1 MVHRARLTT
10 PYSHIAD
17 GTAFQSS
24 CGHTEAVGAHVFFGL
39 VVSTLLSIPSHA
51 GCADAI
57 FESAVVR
64 GVLRG
69 RQTSTPFAAA
79 TCISLDLGRHIAM
92 QLLACCTCVRVLRC
106 TNVWTIQT
114 KSHVT
119 QLHFQR
125 HIRSSCKWTLHG
137 AYNASC
143 ERVGCGHPLSA
154 CAHVCDASS
163 AHSDAVVG
171 LCACM

>member
-1 MVHRARLTT
+1 MTVRRHKFGEPTLATVRVANSWWMVHRARLTT

-57 FESAVVR
+57 FESVVVR

-69 RQTSTPFAAA
+69 RQSSTPFAAA
-79 TCISLDLGRHIAM
+79 TCISLDLARHIAM

-119 QLHFQR
+119 QCNF
-125 HIRSSCKWTLHG
+125 
-137 AYNASC
+137 NATMSNI
-143 ERVGCGHPLSA
+143 L
-154 CAHVCDASS
+154 
-163 AHSDAVVG
+163 
-171 LCACM
+171 